1 VADSPTLPDAGITPA
16 QRRVIAIGEVLLCS
30 SVPTQ
35 IAIGAFLGLVGLKPF
50 GPDGQFSLPFV
61 LFLSIADTLVLIA
74 LMVLLTRAHGDN
86 ARALW
91 LGDRPVAREAVF
103 GALLVPAVFLMVVV
117 VLNVLQLLAPWL
129 HNVPTNPLEQLAA
142 TPGQAAILAIVVIL
156 AGGVREELQRAFVLH
171 RFAHY
176 LGGPV
181 VGVIVLSVAFGA
193 GHWMQGWDAV
203 LTTGLLG
210 AFWAVLYL
218 RRGSS
223 VAPIVSHSGFNA
235 LEVLRVAIVGA

>member
-1 VADSPTLPDAGITPA
+1 VTDTPTLPHPGTTLA
-16 QRRVIAIGEVLLCS
+16 QRRAVAIGEILLCS

-35 IAIGAFLGLVGLKPF
+35 IAIGALLGLIGLTPF

-61 LFLSIADTLVLIA
+61 LFLSIADTFVLIA
-74 LMVLLTRAHGDN
+74 LMVLLTRAHGDSV
-86 ARALW
+86 RALW
-91 LGDRPVAREAVF
+91 LGDRLVPREALV
-103 GALLVPAVFLMVVV
+103 GAMLVPVVFVVVIV
-117 VLNVLQLLAPWL
+117 VLNVLQLVAPWL

-142 TPGQAAILAIVVIL
+142 TPGQAAILAVVVIL
-156 AGGVREELQRAFVLH
+156 AGGVREELQRAFLLH
-171 RFAHY
+171 RFVHY
-176 LGGPV
+176 LGGPA
-181 VGVIVLSVAFGA
+181 VGVILLSVAFGA

-218 RRGSS
+218 RRRSS